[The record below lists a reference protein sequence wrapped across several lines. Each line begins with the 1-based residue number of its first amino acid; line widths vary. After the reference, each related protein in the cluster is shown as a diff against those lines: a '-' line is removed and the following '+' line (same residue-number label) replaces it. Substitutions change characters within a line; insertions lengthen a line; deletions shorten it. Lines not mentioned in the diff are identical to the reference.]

1 MADDL
6 NSSRNPDEQVQG
18 DESQRDR
25 SKQQQAGS
33 KNKPDDEQTDTL
45 EDRNLSGSST
55 WATLPE
61 QENEDSSDDD
71 STSNR

>member
-1 MADDL
+1 MADEL
-6 NSSRNPDEQVQG
+6 NSKNRDEQAQG
-18 DESQRDR
+18 DEAERDR

-33 KNKPDDEQTDTL
+33 KDRSSEEEHTDTL

-61 QENEDSSDDD
+61 DQNSSSDEDD